1 MPTSTTPEKKRLYLE
16 DLHVGQRFVTGSLAI
31 DAEQIKAFARQFDP
45 QPFHVDEEAAKQS
58 FFGGLAASGWHTAS
72 LTMRLLVD
80 DGPAFAGGNIGAG
93 VEVAWPRA
101 TRPGDVLT
109 VECEVTDIKPSLTKP
124 ERGIVSMRNET
135 KNQRGEV
142 VQVLKSK
149 SLALRKPSGSL

>member
-1 MPTSTTPEKKRLYLE
+1 MTTSSAPEKKHLYLE

-45 QPFHVDEEAAKQS
+45 QPFHIDEEAAKQG

-80 DGPAFAGGNIGAG
+80 GGPAFAGGNIGIC
-93 VEVAWPRA
+93 VEVAWQRA

-109 VECEVTDIKPSLTKP
+109 VECEVTDIRPSLSMQN
-124 ERGIVSMRNET
+124 RGIISMRNET
-135 KNQRGEV
+135 KNQHGEV
-142 VQVLKSK
+142 VQVMKSK
-149 SLALRKPSGSL
+149 SLALRKPSNNA